1 MLRINWDQYE
11 AAKLIEAYWEIQNSP
26 ASKHEVLKSLSELL
40 RLYGV
45 SRGYEID
52 EKYRNY
58 NGIAL
63 QVSYIEGIFSN
74 GQRGLKGASALF
86 RAMATMY
93 RDARN
98 QYNAVVAEANRRMH
112 VSTDSIAIST
122 DNYVRK
128 EAHPVNHELLSV
140 EELFFSY
147 MEKRSRYSRNEAVAL
162 LKKAADYCK
171 YDGSILGQTDVKVI
185 RDIQQKI
192 AAGLVLRFRYGKKE
206 ATQIRAVIDLYYA
219 FVKSYRKP
227 SSAFSTDIEKRTQLP
242 QDKYTHTSEVLIN
255 HNRPASSQEAAI
267 HGDWVLNKLREMN
280 LRYHDKRSLGGCL
293 WVAGGH
299 ELDDLMSEFASHGY
313 KFYCKPEGCNTF
325 PNISAWWTKDHFDAQ
340 AESIAPI
347 RALTPA
353 DLQILESYSKWL
365 AEDQKLASATVN
377 SYRSALK
384 VSAEIIYENNLPV
397 TLLQRNVS
405 IARKAVDALMAIKEF
420 AEKNRNQNNRYSAA
434 LARFVQFLED
444 GCAVVDTQQS
454 TETIQEESAPW
465 EMYKTLLL
473 QGFSKGF
480 QKESGLDL
488 RKLRKRWQD
497 TFGAELTDSDET
509 VRHLLSLHC
518 VDSGKRWY
526 LSEQILSD
534 RDQKIVLEYIES
546 VLAGG
551 KTVLFYASIYA
562 ALEEK
567 LESPILTSDLLS
579 KYLQATLKEKY
590 YLSDRYL
597 ATEANAQVNVV
608 DEIKEVMISFGKPI
622 HTDELKAQLHHL
634 PGEQVERELHLH
646 REFIMDAFHMY
657 FHEALIELS
666 EEEKEGIA
674 GYIQGILD
682 EQGYMIGNNLHREL
696 KQLYP
701 ELIERMDCL
710 SDLGVRGVIANKLQD
725 RFTFTDA
732 VITPKG
738 TAMNMID
745 IFATYCKG
753 NTPFSLDDLTAFAAE
768 CGVVIYWD
776 AVHNN
781 CTRVSEDSFVANTDV
796 QWDISRIDAAITL
809 ACPSDYVVLQ
819 KIKIFDAFPHVG
831 HAWNSYLLE
840 QYVATVSEQYMLLH
854 SSYAKK
860 ETSGV
865 IVRKSAGYESF
876 DDVLV
881 DLLANAPVAL
891 ERGPCLEYLA
901 EQGCITRKRLGSIT
915 EIIARAKLLRTQK
928 G

>member
-1 MLRINWDQYE
+1 MLRVNWDQYE
-11 AAKLIEAYWEIQNSP
+11 VAKLIEAYWEIQNNP
-26 ASKHEVLKSLSELL
+26 ASKHEVLKSLSDLL
-40 RLYGV
+40 RLYGL

-74 GQRGLKGASALF
+74 GQRGLKGATALF
-86 RAMATMY
+86 STMTTMY
-93 RDARN
+93 RDARS
-98 QYNAVVAEANRRMH
+98 QYDAVVAEANRRMH
-112 VSTDSIAIST
+112 VSTDSIAISA

-128 EAHPVNHELLSV
+128 EALPMNHELISV
-140 EELFFSY
+140 EGLFFAY

-192 AAGLVLRFRYGKKE
+192 AAGLVLRFKYGKKE
-206 ATQIRAVIDLYYA
+206 ATQIRGIIDLYYA

-227 SSAFSTDIEKRTQLP
+227 SSTFSKDLEQRIQMP
-242 QDKYTHTSEVLIN
+242 QDKQSNASEVHIN
-255 HNRPASSQEAAI
+255 HNRLASAQGITI
-267 HGDWVLNKLREMN
+267 HGDWVLIKLHEMN

-299 ELDDLMSEFASHGY
+299 ELDHLMAEFVSHGY
-313 KFYCKPEGCNTF
+313 KFYCKPEGCNAF
-325 PNISAWWTKDHFDAQ
+325 PNMSAWWTKDKVEVQ
-340 AESIAPI
+340 SESIAQI
-347 RALTPA
+347 RVLTPA
-353 DLQILESYSKWL
+353 DVQILDSYAKWL
-365 AEDQKLASATVN
+365 AEDQNLAFATVN

-405 IARKAVDALMAIKEF
+405 IARKAVDTLMARKEY

-434 LARFVQFLED
+434 LARFIQYLED
-444 GCAVVDTQQS
+444 SCAVVDTQQS
-454 TETIQEESAPW
+454 EEPIQEESAPW

-488 RKLRKRWQD
+488 RKLRKRWED

-509 VRHLLSLHC
+509 VRRILSLHC
-518 VDSGKRWY
+518 VDAGKRWY
-526 LSEQILSD
+526 LSEQLLSD
-534 RDQKIVLEYIES
+534 RDQKVVLEYIET

-562 ALEEK
+562 ALEER

-590 YLSDRYL
+590 VLTDRYL
-597 ATEANAQVNVV
+597 ATDVYAQVNVV
-608 DEIKEVMISFGKPI
+608 DEIKEVMIAYGKPI
-622 HTDELKAQLHHL
+622 HTDELKAQLYHL

-657 FHEALIELS
+657 FHEALVELS
-666 EEEKEGIA
+666 EQEKEGIA
-674 GYIQGILD
+674 AYIQGILD

-696 KQLYP
+696 KQLFP
-701 ELIERMDCL
+701 EIIERMDCL
-710 SDLGVRGVIANKLQD
+710 SELGVRGVIANKLQD

-732 VITPKG
+732 VVTSKG
-738 TAMNMID
+738 TTMNMID
-745 IFATYCKG
+745 IFAMYCKG

-796 QWDISRIDAAITL
+796 QWDVRRIDAAITL

-819 KIKIFDAFPHVG
+819 KIKYFDAFPYVG
-831 HAWNSYLLE
+831 YAWNSYLLE
-840 QYVATVSEQYMLLH
+840 QYVATVSEQYMLMH
-854 SSYAKK
+854 NSYAKK
-860 ETSGV
+860 ETSGI
-865 IVRKSAGYESF
+865 IVRRSAGYESF

-881 DLLANAPVAL
+881 DLLANAPITL
-891 ERGPCLEYLA
+891 ERGTCLEYLA

-915 EIIARAKLLRTQK
+915 EIIAKAKLLRTRK